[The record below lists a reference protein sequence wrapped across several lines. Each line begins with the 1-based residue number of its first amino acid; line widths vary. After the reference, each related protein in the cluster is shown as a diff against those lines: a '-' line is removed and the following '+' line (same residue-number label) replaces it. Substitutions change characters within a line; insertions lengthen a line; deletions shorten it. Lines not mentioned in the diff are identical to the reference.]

1 LDRVLPNLHVEGTAE
16 IGQPMPSHVHA
27 YDDEV
32 PVVRES
38 EELVG
43 R

>member
-1 LDRVLPNLHVEGTAE
+1 VLPDLHVEGTAE
-16 IGQPMPSHVHA
+16 IGQPMPSDLHA
-27 YDDEV
+27 YDGEA